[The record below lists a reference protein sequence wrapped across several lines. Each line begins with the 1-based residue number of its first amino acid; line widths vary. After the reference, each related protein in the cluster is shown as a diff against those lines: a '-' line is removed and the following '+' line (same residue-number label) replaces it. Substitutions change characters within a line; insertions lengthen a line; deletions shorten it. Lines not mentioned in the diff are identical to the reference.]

1 MAKILEERQIDLQ
14 NQTASSGQHLA
25 NLLLQP
31 SSAEQYSIEPK
42 YVDHGTQTYP
52 IFIGESDKTR
62 STCIFCQGSS
72 STRVKSSILPS
83 TKFKP
88 ESAQIDAQPN
98 QVGKR
103 GNHLH
108 KLRPSC
114 NVVNSTS
121 NFSLTFRETE
131 I

>member
-1 MAKILEERQIDLQ
+1 MILYM
-14 NQTASSGQHLA
+14 
-25 NLLLQP
+25 P
-31 SSAEQYSIEPK
+31 FKMFY
-42 YVDHGTQTYP
+42 
-52 IFIGESDKTR
+52 
-62 STCIFCQGSS
+62 QG
-72 STRVKSSILPS
+72 